1 MVSNVLLVAPVLFS
15 GGMVFLRSVDELTVD
30 RVICKCLTASEV
42 LMVMARMLVAGGVD
56 RFVVGRGVGGCRS
69 AIGSSAGG

>member
-1 MVSNVLLVAPVLFS
+1 
-15 GGMVFLRSVDELTVD
+15 
-30 RVICKCLTASEV
+30 
-42 LMVMARMLVAGGVD
+42 MVMARMMVAGGVD